1 MDRAFEYGAL
11 RIRGLSAMKGIYN
24 NFLGY
29 IRISYHKLLWVFLFA
44 VLLYCL
50 FHMLKKVSSKRDVL
64 CRVVLCVAVS
74 FIFVMTLFSRSAGD
88 YTVTLR
94 PFWSY
99 RTACETEN
107 AELWLQII
115 MNIAMYIPIGFALPG
130 CFSRMNK
137 LWKVLVLVLICSI
150 GIETI
155 QYIFSIGYA
164 EVDDVIDNMFGTLI
178 GYSLYVIFERCC
190 RKLKK
195 ES

>member
-50 FHMLKKVSSKRDVL
+50 FHMLKKASGKRDVL

-99 RTACETEN
+99 RTAYETEN

-115 MNIAMYIPIGFALPG
+115 MNIAMYVPIGFALPG
-130 CFSRMNK
+130 CLQTVDK
-137 LWKVLVLVLICSI
+137 LWKVIVLVLICSV
-150 GIETI
+150 GIEAI

-164 EVDDVIDNMFGTLI
+164 EVDDVINNLFGTLI
-178 GYSLYVIFERCC
+178 GYALYMGFEKCC
-190 RKLKK
+190 KKLTK
-195 ES
+195 E

>member
-1 MDRAFEYGAL
+1 
-11 RIRGLSAMKGIYN
+11 MKGIYN

-29 IRISYHKLLWVFLFA
+29 VRISYHRLWWVLLFA

-50 FHMLKKVSSKRDVL
+50 FSMFQKANGKKEVL
-64 CRVVLCVAVS
+64 YRIVFCISVS
-74 FIFVMTLFSRSAGD
+74 FVFVMTLFAR
-88 YTVTLR
+88 TVSEHTITLK
-94 PFWSY
+94 PFLSY
-99 RTACETEN
+99 CIAYETEN

-164 EVDDVIDNMFGTLI
+164 EVDDVINNMFGTLI

>member
-1 MDRAFEYGAL
+1 M
-11 RIRGLSAMKGIYN
+11 IVIYN
-24 NFLGY
+24 MFIEY
-29 IRISYHKLLWVFLFA
+29 IQISYHRLIW
-44 VLLYCL
+44 VLLFSCIFFVGFFLATKNRNRWSMPCL
-50 FHMLKKVSSKRDVL
+50 AMLSL
-64 CRVVLCVAVS
+64 ACS
-74 FIFVMTLFSRSAGD
+74 FIFVMTLFSRHVAEYEIS
-88 YTVTLR
+88 LI
-94 PFWSY
+94 PFLSY
-99 RTACETEN
+99 YKAYKVNN

>member
-50 FHMLKKVSSKRDVL
+50 FHMLKKASGKRDVL

-99 RTACETEN
+99 RTAYETEN

-115 MNIAMYIPIGFALPG
+115 MNIAMYIPIGFAVPG
-130 CFSRMNK
+130 CFARMNK
-137 LWKVLVLVLICSI
+137 LWKVIVLVLICSI
-150 GIETI
+150 GIEVI
-155 QYIFSIGYA
+155 QYIFRIGYS
-164 EVDDVIDNMFGTLI
+164 EVDDVLNNLFGTLM
-178 GYSLYVIFERCC
+178 GYALYMA
-190 RKLKK
+190 LKNVVK
-195 ES
+195 N